1 MKRSLLKW
9 HKREQQLKN
18 GHILWIVTEGTIQIE
33 AETYIGRKLTD
44 VELNRMI
51 EEFED
56 GDTRFRFTKF
66 VCETIDEV
74 LNNTDGRWDG
84 LDERFLKEKEGKK
97 NS

>member
-1 MKRSLLKW
+1 MKQSIFKRQ
-9 HKREQQLKN
+9 KREQLEN
-18 GHILWIVTEGTIQIE
+18 EPILWIVTEGILQIE

-74 LNNTDGRWDG
+74 LNNTDGRWDE
-84 LDERFLKEKEGKK
+84 LDKIFKREEGKK